1 MHNITKYLAAAAAIG
16 GFSAPLA
23 AQNPYPYPQQGYPQG
38 YTQGYPQGYTQGYPQ
53 GYTQGYPQGYTQ
65 QAYPGY
71 GYNQGTTGNP
81 VTDIIDSLLGNRY
94 NISDRQAV
102 RQCARAAQ
110 VQAQAQTQA
119 QTQYGGYNRGYRQ
132 QFAAPSMRVTS
143 ITEVQRRG
151 NGLRVS
157 GMMSSGY
164 ASPYGNQT
172 GYQNR
177 AYAGGGDVSFR
188 CNVDYNGQV
197 TNIRIGRG
205 GEYRRY

>member
-1 MHNITKYLAAAAAIG
+1 MQRITKYLAAAAAIG
-16 GFSAPLA
+16 GLAAPVA
-23 AQNPYPYPQQGYPQG
+23 AQNPYPYPQQSYPQQG
-38 YTQGYPQGYTQGYPQ
+38 YYQQQGYPQQGYPQ
-53 GYTQGYPQGYTQ
+53 QGYPQQGYPQ

-94 NISDRQAV
+94 TVSDRQAV

-110 VQAQAQTQA
+110 VQAQS
-119 QTQYGGYNRGYRQ
+119 QYGGYYRGYRQ
-132 QFAAPSMRVTS
+132 QIAAPSMRVTS

-164 ASPYGNQT
+164 AREYGAQS

-177 AYAGGGDVSFR
+177 AYPVAGDVSFR

-197 TNIRIGRG
+197 SSIRIGRG